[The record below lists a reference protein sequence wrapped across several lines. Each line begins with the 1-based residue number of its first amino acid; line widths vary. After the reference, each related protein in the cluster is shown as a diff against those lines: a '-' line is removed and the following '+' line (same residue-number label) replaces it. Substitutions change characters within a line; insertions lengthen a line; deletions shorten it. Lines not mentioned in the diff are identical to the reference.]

1 MVLKINNLKKTF
13 KLNLKKTEVL
23 KWVNL
28 EIKKWEIFGFLW
40 PNGAGKTT
48 TMKCILDFVHP
59 TSGEILLFGE
69 KLTKN
74 RSILSKIWFAPE
86 QAYYYE
92 HLTWKEFLE
101 FMWKLSWM
109 SKKEVKEK
117 SSILLEKVGL
127 GFAENR
133 LIKTY
138 SKGMKQRLG
147 IAASII
153 HSPELVFFD
162 EPMSWLDPLGR
173 NLVKN
178 IIKELKRQ
186 WTTVFF
192 NTHILSD
199 VQEVADNFAIINLW
213 EIIYEW
219 QIKDVSGN
227 LEDFF
232 VEKVREATEQLEIK

>member
-1 MVLKINNLKKTF
+1 MVLKITNLKKTF

-40 PNGAGKTT
+40 PNGAWKTT

-109 SKKEVKEK
+109 SQKEVKEK
-117 SSILLEKVGL
+117 SVNLFEKVGL
-127 GFAENR
+127 WFAKDR
-133 LIKTY
+133 YIKAY

-147 IAASII
+147 IASSII

-178 IIKELKRQ
+178 IIKELKDQ

-199 VQEVADNFAIINLW
+199 VQEIADKFAIINIW
-213 EIIYEW
+213 KIIYEW
-219 QIKDVSGN
+219 EISDVQGN

>member
-13 KLNLKKTEVL
+13 KLNFKKTEVL

-178 IIKELKRQ
+178 IIKELKGQ

-232 VEKVREATEQLEIK
+232 VEKVREATEHLEIK

>member
-1 MVLKINNLKKTF
+1 MVLKITNLKKTF

-28 EIKKWEIFGFLW
+28 EIKKWEIFWFLW
-40 PNGAGKTT
+40 PNWAGKTT

-69 KLTKN
+69 KLTQN
-74 RSILSKIWFAPE
+74 RSILSKIGFAPE

-109 SKKEVKEK
+109 SKKQVKEK
-117 SSILLEKVGL
+117 SDNLLEKVGL
-127 GFAENR
+127 WFAKDR
-133 LIKTY
+133 LIKAY

-153 HSPELVFFD
+153 HAPELVFFD
-162 EPMSWLDPLGR
+162 EPMSGLDPLGR

-178 IIKELKRQ
+178 IIKDLKEQ

-199 VQEVADNFAIINLW
+199 VQEIADNFAIINLW

-219 QIKDVSGN
+219 KIKDVSGN

>member
-1 MVLKINNLKKTF
+1 MVLKITNLKKTF
-13 KLNLKKTEVL
+13 KLNFKKTEVL

-28 EIKKWEIFGFLW
+28 EIKKWEIFWFLG
-40 PNGAGKTT
+40 PNWAGKTT

-69 KLTKN
+69 KLTQN
-74 RSILSKIWFAPE
+74 RSILSKIGFAPE

-101 FMWKLSWM
+101 FMGKLSWM
-109 SKKEVKEK
+109 SKKQVKEK
-117 SSILLEKVGL
+117 SPKLLEKLGL
-127 GFAENR
+127 WFAGNR
-133 LIKTY
+133 LIKAY

-153 HSPELVFFD
+153 HAPELVFFD
-162 EPMSWLDPLGR
+162 EPMSGLDPLGR

-178 IIKELKRQ
+178 IIKELKEQ

-199 VQEVADNFAIINLW
+199 VQEIADNFAIINLW

-219 QIKDVSGN
+219 EIKDVSGN

-232 VEKVREATEQLEIK
+232 VKKVREATEQLEIK

>member
-1 MVLKINNLKKTF
+1 MVLKITNLKKTF

-28 EIKKWEIFGFLW
+28 EIKKWEVFGFLW

-59 TSGEILLFGE
+59 TSGEIFLFGE

-74 RSILSKIWFAPE
+74 RLILSKIWFAPE

-109 SKKEVKEK
+109 TQKEVKEK
-117 SSILLEKVGL
+117 SDNLLEKVGL
-127 GFAENR
+127 WFAKNR
-133 LIKTY
+133 YIKAY

-162 EPMSWLDPLGR
+162 EPMSGLDPLGR

-178 IIKELKRQ
+178 IIKELKEQ

-199 VQEVADNFAIINLW
+199 VQEIADKFAIINLW
-213 EIIYEW
+213 EIIYSSLVNKIEE
-219 QIKDVSGN
+219 N

-232 VEKVREATEQLEIK
+232 VRKIHEVDENIQIK

>member
-1 MVLKINNLKKTF
+1 MVLKITNLKKTF

-28 EIKKWEIFGFLW
+28 EIKKWEIFWFLW
-40 PNGAGKTT
+40 PNWAGKTT

-69 KLTKN
+69 KLTQN
-74 RSILSKIWFAPE
+74 RSILSKIGFAPE

-109 SKKEVKEK
+109 SKKQVKEK
-117 SSILLEKVGL
+117 SDNLLEKVGL
-127 GFAENR
+127 WFAKDR
-133 LIKTY
+133 LIKAY

-153 HSPELVFFD
+153 HAPELVFFD
-162 EPMSWLDPLGR
+162 EPMSGLDPLGR

-178 IIKELKRQ
+178 IIKDLKEQ

-199 VQEVADNFAIINLW
+199 VQEIADNFAIINLW

-219 QIKDVSGN
+219 EIKNVSGN